1 MKKVDF
7 FIVGAPKAGTTSL
20 YHYLDA
26 HPDIEMSSK
35 KEPDF
40 FSDADLQ
47 KQRMYYSEVRINNL
61 SKYNALF
68 KQEDVQLRGE
78 ASVSYLYYPDV
89 PSKIKEYNSEAKII
103 IMLRNPIDRAFSHY
117 LMDYRLGLV
126 TDSFETI
133 INNKSKHKN
142 AHLHYQQYLS
152 VSEYSSQIERYLDV
166 FGKNKVHIIDYE
178 NFKNNTAEIIKE
190 VFSFL
195 GLNSDFSLNLSKKYN
210 LYSMP
215 KNRIIRYIY
224 SFVMLRRI
232 FSFLFPKKIVQY
244 IRGVLFRVDKKP
256 KISAET
262 RDFLIEFF
270 HNDIQ
275 NLSRLLNKDFTKWI
289 K

>member
-47 KQRMYYSEVRINNL
+47 KQGMYYSEVRINNL

-68 KQEDVQLRGE
+68 KREDVQLRGE

-89 PSKIKEYNSEAKII
+89 PSKIKEYNSESKII

-152 VSEYSSQIERYLDV
+152 VSEYYSQIERYLDV
-166 FGKNKVHIIDYE
+166 FGKSKVHIIDYE
-178 NFKNNTAEIIKE
+178 NFKNNTEEIIKE
-190 VFSFL
+190 VFIFL
-195 GLNSDFSLNLSKKYN
+195 GLNSDFSLTGRCSGIPYTVHEEEKIILST
-210 LYSMP
+210 LC
-215 KNRIIRYIY
+215 
-224 SFVMLRRI
+224 
-232 FSFLFPKKIVQY
+232 FSIL
-244 IRGVLFRVDKKP
+244 
-256 KISAET
+256 
-262 RDFLIEFF
+262 
-270 HNDIQ
+270 
-275 NLSRLLNKDFTKWI
+275 
-289 K
+289 